1 LAQNLNA
8 LKLISFSIGWQLCE
22 GIEND
27 MKTRTME
34 AAIGITLFIASLI
47 LVIGLVW
54 LSEQTVGWR
63 NYELIVAFETAE
75 GLKRGDPVN
84 LIGIK
89 IGRVDEVKY
98 ANGRAE
104 AHIFLNADYKLPRGS
119 QFFLESSGLI
129 AGKAINVVPGD
140 GNDYLVEGEVVEGEV
155 GEGLEELGT
164 AVASLQERLNT
175 AVDTLLSHDN
185 LTRIR
190 LTLRN
195 VQSTSSLL
203 EIILAQ
209 NQKNIDLTMD
219 NLRSSSDGLRT
230 LFTHNHSQIDSAVVN
245 LTAAS
250 IRLGAASRD
259 LQTTT
264 TGLKAMSKAIEDRQ
278 GTLGALVYERGLY
291 DSLTTATQN
300 LNALIETSRNIRR
313 SM

>member
-1 LAQNLNA
+1 
-8 LKLISFSIGWQLCE
+8 
-22 GIEND
+22 
-27 MKTRTME
+27 ME

-119 QFFLESSGLI
+119 QFLLESSGLI

-230 LFTHNHSQIDSAVVN
+230 LFTHNHSQIDSAVAN

-250 IRLGAASRD
+250 IHLEAASRD

-300 LNALIETSRNIRR
+300 LNALIEDIKKYPQKYVRVSVF
-313 SM
+313 